1 MEIELVPSPG
11 DPVEM
16 VAVARAV
23 AAAGLVLGV
32 GSAGP
37 GAGSGARPWWR
48 AGIAEA
54 VGRASLE
61 PERRR
66 RYDGEPLPRSTRGAT
81 RA

>member
-11 DPVEM
+11 DRVEM

-23 AAAGLVLGV
+23 AAAGLVLGA

-37 GAGSGARPWWR
+37 GSGSGARPWWR
-48 AGIAEA
+48 AGITEA
-54 VGRASLE
+54 VSRASLD
-61 PERRR
+61 PGRR

>member
-11 DPVEM
+11 DRVCDGHHLD
-16 VAVARAV
+16 AV
-23 AAAGLVLGV
+23 AAAGLVLGA

-61 PERRR
+61 PGRRR

>member
-1 MEIELVPSPG
+1 MQIELVPGPG
-11 DPVEM
+11 DPVET
-16 VAVARAV
+16 VVVARAV
-23 AAAGLVLGV
+23 AAAGVVLGI
-32 GSAGP
+32 
-37 GAGSGARPWWR
+37 GSGARPWWR
-48 AGIAEA
+48 AGVAEA

>member
-11 DPVEM
+11 DPVET
-16 VAVARAV
+16 VVVARAV
-23 AAAGLVLGV
+23 AVAGLVLGM
-32 GSAGP
+32 
-37 GAGSGARPWWR
+37 GSGARPWGR
-48 AGIAEA
+48 AGVAEA

-61 PERRR
+61 PQWRR

>member
-11 DPVEM
+11 DPVET
-16 VAVARAV
+16 VVVARAV
-23 AAAGLVLGV
+23 AVAGLVLGV
-32 GSAGP
+32 ESAGP

>member
-11 DPVEM
+11 DPVET

-23 AAAGLVLGV
+23 AAAGLAL
-32 GSAGP
+32 

-61 PERRR
+61 PGRLR

>member
-11 DPVEM
+11 DPVET
-16 VAVARAV
+16 VVVARAV
-23 AAAGLVLGV
+23 AVAGLVLGV
-32 GSAGP
+32 ESAGP

-61 PERRR
+61 PERRS
-66 RYDGEPLPRSTRGAT
+66 RYNGEPLPRSTRGAT